1 MSQTNNQQTN
11 RFSPRQHVYDFLVLL
26 GILQINEVR
35 CFLSLTTENCLFQ
48 GLKIISYREYFC
60 RGGNYSIGIVWIWL
74 IILFL
79 LLFGDLIY
87 YFFPGIMYIKRGQFY
102 FVITMLFIV
111 VSLIFI
117 KNYSDVLI
125 LANQAWAKNCP

>member
-11 RFSPRQHVYDFLVLL
+11 RFSTRKYFLELIGFL
-26 GILQINEVR
+26 SILQINEVR
-35 CFLSLTTENCLFQ
+35 CFLSLPTDNCLFQ
-48 GLKIISYREYFC
+48 GRKIISYREYFC
-60 RGGNYSIGIVWIWL
+60 RGENYSIGIVWIWL

-87 YFFPGIMYIKRGQFY
+87 SFFPGRMYIRRSQFY
-102 FVITMLFIV
+102 FVTTMLFIV

-117 KNYSDVLI
+117 KNYSDVLV
-125 LANQAWAKNCP
+125 LTDQAWPRNCP